1 MAEPRERQRTAGIRV
16 ARAGLGSGIAP
27 SAYAARHAA
36 REPYGEGGYAPSP
49 RRALDHAEVDGL
61 FDTSG

>member
-27 SAYAARHAA
+27 SAYAV